1 MLSSN
6 TNVGRTVN
14 HPLTFDLPNLPY
26 AQVVLE
32 GRLCKVDTTLY
43 IATNFHALHSYQ
55 FPFHFM
61 AYLTG
66 HNKMG

>member
-6 TNVGRTVN
+6 TNVERTAN
-14 HPLTFDLPNLPY
+14 HPLTTDLPNLPD
-26 AQVVLE
+26 AQLVLE
-32 GRLCKVDTTLY
+32 CRLCKVDTTLY
-43 IATNFHALHSYQ
+43 IATDFHALHSYQ

-66 HNKMG
+66 HNKKG

>member
-6 TNVGRTVN
+6 TNVGRTAN
-14 HPLTFDLPNLPY
+14 HTRTDLLNLSD
-26 AQVVLE
+26 AQLVLE
-32 GRLCKVDTTLY
+32 CRLCNVDTTLY
-43 IATNFHALHSYQ
+43 IATNFHDMHSYQ

-66 HNKMG
+66 HNKKG